1 MARMSIKFDGF
12 DDLAAEIDRAGGNLE
27 AAVEDALLQTQEYI
41 QNGLT
46 IAAAPYNGKGIK
58 GYATGK
64 MFGSIIDDRKI
75 YIKGNVAEVNAGF
88 NLDAPGGFHS
98 IFIMYGTPRIKK
110 DQKIYNAIRGTKT
123 KKDIAELQEEIMRKH
138 LKIGGENG

>member
-1 MARMSIKFDGF
+1 MARMSITFPGF

-27 AAVEDALLQTQEYI
+27 AAVEDALLQTQEFI

-46 IAAAPYNGKGIK
+46 IAAAPYNAKGLK

-64 MFGSIIDDRKI
+64 MYGSIIDDRKI
-75 YIKGNVAEVNAGF
+75 YIKGNVAEVRVGF
-88 NLDAPGGFHS
+88 ELDKGFHS
-98 IFIMYGTPRIKK
+98 IFIMYGTPRIAK
-110 DQKIYNAIRGTKT
+110 DQRVYNAIRGTKT

-138 LKIGGENG
+138 LQLGGENG